1 MALQKE
7 IMLTEKMLSYKNII
21 CEKKGSFISIYLN
34 FIAVFEVFSLSKKK
48 LQQIAYSC

>member
-1 MALQKE
+1 MTLRQE

-21 CEKKGSFISIYLN
+21 CEKKGSFISMYLN
-34 FIAVFEVFSLSKKK
+34 LIAVFIVFSLSKKK